1 MYECTFVILGATGDL
16 TKRKLIPAIYKLIED
31 KKIEKFSL
39 IGVAITDTNSDTMLE
54 SAKGFIDHINEKS
67 WEKLKKASYFS
78 KLDFYNFE
86 DYKNLRSLI
95 DQVEKKQ
102 DLKGNRLFYLA
113 TMPQHFATITGAL
126 AQSGIVD
133 KKDHHKHSEH
143 VGGWTRIVYEKPFG
157 FDLKSAKKI
166 NREISKIFNE
176 DQIFR
181 IDHYLGK
188 EVVGDIALLR
198 FTNRVF
204 EPLWNKNNIDSV
216 QIIMSEKIGIEGRG
230 AFYDSCGAI
239 CDMIQSHM
247 LQILSLVAM
256 EAPKELSGKY
266 IRDAKA
272 AVLKKV
278 KAQNAILGQYEGYK
292 NERDVSKDS
301 TTETFAAI
309 TLKVQNKRWA
319 GVPFYVKTGKYLD
332 KQEVSIHIK
341 FKMVK
346 CLLSKSC
353 PSDSNYLT
361 IRVQPNEGFFLELNS
376 KVVGVPNEIQPV
388 RMDFSYAKT
397 SGPNTPSAYENL
409 LLDVLRGD
417 QSVFVRAD
425 EIEHSWKI
433 VDQIKKLKTN
443 IYIYKKGSSGPRELE
458 LLDYPNNVRWRS

>member
-31 KKIEKFSL
+31 KKIQNFAL
-39 IGVAITDTNSDTMLE
+39 IGVAITDTDSSFMLE
-54 SAKGFIDHINEKS
+54 NAKQFIEHINEKT
-67 WEKLKKASYFS
+67 WEKLKNSSYYL

-86 DYKNLRSLI
+86 DYRKLKVTLNDI
-95 DQVEKKQ
+95 EKKHS
-102 DLKGNRLFYLA
+102 LTGNRLFYLA
-113 TMPQHFATITGAL
+113 TMPQHFATITNAF
-126 AQSGIVD
+126 AKSDIVN
-133 KKDHHKHSEH
+133 KKTPQYNAKEA
-143 VGGWTRIVYEKPFG
+143 WTRIVYEKPFG
-157 FDLKSAKKI
+157 YDLKSAKDI
-166 NREISKIFNE
+166 NKKISKVFNE
-176 DQIFR
+176 NQIFR

-188 EVVGDIALLR
+188 EVIGDIALLR

-204 EPLWNKNNIDSV
+204 EPLWNKSNIDSV

-230 AFYDSCGAI
+230 SFYDSCGAI
-239 CDMIQSHM
+239 KDMIQSHM

-278 KAQNAILGQYEGYK
+278 KAESAILGQYDGYK
-292 NERDVSKDS
+292 KEPNVAKNS
-301 TTETFAAI
+301 TTETFAA
-309 TLKVQNKRWA
+309 LKLKIHNKRWT
-319 GVPFYVKTGKYLD
+319 GVPFYIKTGKYLD
-332 KQEVSIHIK
+332 KHEVSIHIK

-397 SGPNTPSAYENL
+397 SGPNTPTAYENL
-409 LLDVLRGD
+409 LIDVLRGD
-417 QSVFVRAD
+417 QSVFVRCD
-425 EIEHSWKI
+425 EIELSWKI
-433 VDQIKKLKTN
+433 VENIENLKSKL
-443 IYIYKKGSSGPRELE
+443 YIYKKGSSGPTELE
-458 LLDYPNNVRWRS
+458 LLDYPNNIRWRS